1 MQISL
6 IIGEQGFL
14 GTSLFNT
21 GKCYGCTAYVDTNGE
36 EPSTEMSFMDGHIKD
51 ADMHFL
57 HRKRI
62 FRWRSKYELIPF
74 LKVRQES
81 ASILSGSFR

>member
-21 GKCYGCTAYVDTNGE
+21 GKYYGCTAYVDTNGE
-36 EPSTEMSFMDGHIKD
+36 EPSTEMSFMDIHQQP
-51 ADMHFL
+51 AQHP
-57 HRKRI
+57 H
-62 FRWRSKYELIPF
+62 
-74 LKVRQES
+74 VRNS
-81 ASILSGSFR
+81 CPNDC